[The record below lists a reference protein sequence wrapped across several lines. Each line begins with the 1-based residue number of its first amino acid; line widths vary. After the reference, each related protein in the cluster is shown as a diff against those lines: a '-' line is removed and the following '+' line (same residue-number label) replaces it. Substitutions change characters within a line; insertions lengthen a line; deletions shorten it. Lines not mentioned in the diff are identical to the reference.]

1 MSHHNKSKSLK
12 SKADRYDLYLKS
24 VQAPDV
30 EIPFFNRV
38 YRKEY
43 GRSPVVLREDFCG
56 TFAVCCEWVK
66 SRADRLAVGVDI
78 DPEPLQW
85 GRQNNLEA
93 IKPVQQK
100 RIELLQLDVRK
111 VMGRKA
117 DVLSAQNFSFWI
129 FKSRKELLKYFHAA
143 YANMAPHGVFVLD
156 MMGGS
161 ETIEEGHIDTTSCKG
176 FDYVWEQARFD
187 PITHDCTFYIHFHFK
202 DGSEMNRAFVY
213 HWRFWTIPEVR
224 EVLLE
229 AGFKRADVY
238 WEGTDLET
246 EEGNGVYTR
255 RKQAP
260 SEPAWISYIVA
271 VK

>member
-1 MSHHNKSKSLK
+1 MSRRKKGK
-12 SKADRYDLYLKS
+12 SKADRADRYELYLKS

-30 EIPFFNRV
+30 ETPFFNRV

-43 GRSPVVLREDFCG
+43 GRLPVVLREDFCG

-66 SRADRLAVGVDI
+66 SGSGRIAVGVDI
-78 DPEPLQW
+78 DDEPLQW
-85 GRQNNLEA
+85 GRQNNLA
-93 IKPVQQK
+93 ALKPSQQQ
-100 RIELLQLDVRK
+100 RVELLQLDVRK
-111 VMGRKA
+111 VAGRKA
-117 DVLSAQNFSFWI
+117 DVLAAQNFSFWI
-129 FKSRKELLKYFHAA
+129 FKTRKELLEYFRAA
-143 YANMAPHGVFVLD
+143 YANMASRGVFTLD

-161 ETIEEGHIDTTSCKG
+161 ETIEEDRSDVTSYKG
-176 FDYVWEQARFD
+176 FDYIWEQARFD
-187 PITHDCTFYIHFHFK
+187 PITHDCSFYIHFRFK
-202 DGSEMNRAFVY
+202 DGSEMKRAFVY

-238 WEGTDLET
+238 WEGTDPKT
-246 EEGNGVYTR
+246 EEGNGVYSR

-260 SEPAWISYIVA
+260 CEPAWISYIVA